1 MNLALVCEGE
11 DTGFVLSGETLCRAE
26 LVTELIFEVIVLQG
40 GAPGLNGV
48 GLRAG
53 VIGDAVVGEGE
64 FAPVKVESL
73 APFSQCVGHQGE
85 RQDKRNH

>member
-11 DTGFVLSGETLCRAE
+11 DTGVVLSGETLCRAE

-53 VIGDAVVGEGE
+53 VIGDAFIGEGE
-64 FAPVKVESL
+64 FTDVTVESL
-73 APFSQCVGHQGE
+73 ATVSQCVGHQAE
-85 RQDKRNH
+85 RQEKRNH